1 MCRWGPEEYDVHFAD
16 VDEETPGPPPYNL
29 TLRKGSKVKHTVAV
43 YFCIQSVL
51 LEKKIWH
58 LTAQSLFPHSALA

>member
-51 LEKKIWH
+51 LEKKSG
-58 LTAQSLFPHSALA
+58 T